1 MSKEISNL
9 LEKSLYMFHNHH
21 KYSKVNLIYLFS
33 KEFHSKYVG
42 DFLISEDNEV
52 FENDRNDFLNFINYV
67 RKFLKCYFFYF
78 F

>member
-9 LEKSLYMFHNHH
+9 LEKSLNILLNHH
-21 KYSKVNLIYLFS
+21 INSKVNLIFLFP

-42 DFLISEDNEV
+42 DFLISEDSEV

-67 RKFLKCYFFYF
+67 
-78 F
+78 